1 MKKRL
6 TVLITCLVAIIGLT
20 ACSSNSK
27 PEEPKYVDDTAMET
41 IAKGFEARAD
51 VIADLEQNGED
62 TNSNKN
68 LKKMIK
74 AELDVDK
81 ELTSAKFK
89 DSKMQEDVLSYI
101 NSIQGQLDVVK
112 NNSSSNDTFYQEWQ
126 DAYDKRTSALKVLV
140 DKYDLKVSDKYKDD
154 FDELIANGTA
164 ATKKADQKEGLTNN
178 FNNITFD
185 VTDDGYGNYTYSA
198 VVENTTQYT
207 YKNVSLTL
215 GLYDGDGVRQ
225 DEAYADTN
233 SWAPGEKVR
242 FEAYGDINPAS
253 IKVEPTYYEAE

>member
-6 TVLITCLVAIIGLT
+6 TVLFACLIAVIGLS
-20 ACSSNSK
+20 ACSSSK
-27 PEEPKYVDDTAMET
+27 SEEPKYVDDTAMET
-41 IAKGFEARAD
+41 IAKGFETRSD
-51 VIADLEQNGED
+51 VITEMEQNGED
-62 TNSNKN
+62 TQSNKN
-68 LKKMIK
+68 LKKMIN

-81 ELTSAKFK
+81 ELTDAKFK

-101 NSIQGQLDVVK
+101 NSLQGQLDVVN

-126 DAYDKRTSALKVLV
+126 EAYDTRSSALKVLV
-140 DKYDLKVSDKYKDD
+140 DKYSLKVSDKYKDD

-164 ATKKADQKEGLTNN
+164 ATKKADQQEGLVNN
-178 FNNITFD
+178 FNNLTWD
-185 VTDDGYGNYTYSA
+185 VEDDGYGNMTYSA

-225 DEAYADTN
+225 DEAYAQTN

-242 FEAYGDINPAS
+242 FEAYGSISPAS